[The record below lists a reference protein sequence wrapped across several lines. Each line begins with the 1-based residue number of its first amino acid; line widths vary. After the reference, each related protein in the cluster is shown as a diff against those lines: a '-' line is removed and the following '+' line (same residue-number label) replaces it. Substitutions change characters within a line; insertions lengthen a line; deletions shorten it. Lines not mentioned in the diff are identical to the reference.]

1 MFIDCVKVDNAFAET
16 LAPDGSERLLDGHV
30 CLQQRL
36 IDASMWRDRVV
47 EIRQRG
53 RIGHAVALHRP
64 IVNANFEMTKSEAR
78 NNDKK
83 GVGCAAAPSYPL
95 SVIGKNFAWMIFLP
109 ITYGTGDGHVARVDG
124 FVVSCQFFGRAI
136 GY

>member
-1 MFIDCVKVDNAFAET
+1 MSR
-16 LAPDGSERLLDGHV
+16 DGV
-30 CLQQRL
+30 
-36 IDASMWRDRVV
+36 I
-47 EIRQRG
+47 EIG
-53 RIGHAVALHRP
+53 KPGDIGHAVALHRP

-95 SVIGKNFAWMIFLP
+95 SVISKNFAWMIFLP

-124 FVVSCQFFGRAI
+124 FVVSCQFFGRAT